1 MGICVFEPQ
10 LGVDAVFCDQGR
22 VATKLANRASK
33 LFHLLALLSI
43 FHDRLLEV
51 EVGGPEV
58 DARGPIRGELRED
71 FVRSRAPFLG
81 TGEEGLIFLMSAN
94 GGRPLPERTRDDRRD
109 VGSKSIRDDGDLEPL
124 PGQADRGRQTAHTG
138 SNDEYSRS
146 IALTR
151 VAHGLSHRPVYY
163 TLDSSGRS

>member
-1 MGICVFEPQ
+1 MYESVSIIGARWVYASLSPK

-94 GGRPLPERTRDDRRD
+94 GGRPLPGRDPR
-109 VGSKSIRDDGDLEPL
+109 
-124 PGQADRGRQTAHTG
+124 RQT
-138 SNDEYSRS
+138 
-146 IALTR
+146 
-151 VAHGLSHRPVYY
+151 
-163 TLDSSGRS
+163 